1 MTTNL
6 ELQMNKSSKT
16 KRLPQL
22 EIEKVATGVTGLD
35 EILNGGLPK
44 GRPTLVCGGAGCGK
58 TLLAMEF
65 LCRGAVE
72 HGEPGIFIAFEET
85 AEELAAN
92 VASLGF
98 DLATLERD
106 GLLIVDYVAVGR
118 GEVLQTGAFDLEG
131 LFIRIASSVAA
142 IGAQRIVID
151 TIEVLFGALKDA
163 ATIRWEL
170 DRLFVWLKEQ
180 GLTAIIT
187 SERGDES
194 GISRNGIEEYVADCV
209 ILLDHRITDE
219 RSTRRLRVLKYRG
232 ALHGSNEY
240 PFLISSSGFVV
251 FPVTSL
257 GLQQTA
263 STTRIS
269 TGIGRLDARLSGGV
283 YKGSSVLIS
292 GSAGS
297 GKTIL
302 ASHFADAACR
312 RGEKTLY
319 VSYEESAAQIERN
332 MESVGLDL
340 GRWREL
346 DLLRIESIRPTLLG
360 LESHLWWLT
369 QLLEEFDPSTIV
381 IDPIT
386 SFLRVGSKSQTSSML
401 LRQVDI
407 LKSKGV
413 TALFTALVPSETNEH
428 TDVEVSSLIDTWIAA
443 SMVESGG
450 ERNRTL
456 SVVKSRGMSHSN
468 QLTEFVITNTG
479 VDLLDTYVG
488 AAGVLTGSAR
498 IVQQAIDRVRHA
510 QEVEGLEDRR
520 RQFDRRTGSIEDQ
533 VIALLA
539 EYRADDV
546 DLSRV
551 RAAVAQLVGSN
562 ESTHYSMANGSPSAP
577 PTPSDDR
584 EGPPR

>member
-1 MTTNL
+1 MTLNL
-6 ELQMNKSSKT
+6 KLQTGTSLEAKV
-16 KRLPQL
+16 LPTL
-22 EIEKVATGVTGLD
+22 EIAKVATGVTGLD

-44 GRPTLVCGGAGCGK
+44 GRPTLVAGGAGCGK

-98 DLATLERD
+98 DLANLERD

-118 GEVLQTGAFDLEG
+118 GEVLQTGPFDLEG

-142 IGAQRIVID
+142 IGAKRIVID
-151 TIEVLFGALKDA
+151 TVEVLFGALKDA

-170 DRLFVWLKEQ
+170 DRLFVWLKDQ
-180 GLTAIIT
+180 GLTAIVT
-187 SERGDES
+187 SERGD
-194 GISRNGIEEYVADCV
+194 GNRISRNGIEEYVADCV
-209 ILLDHRITDE
+209 ILLDHRITEE

-240 PFLISSSGFVV
+240 PFLISNSGFVV

-257 GLQQTA
+257 GLDQSA

-269 TGIGRLDARLSGGV
+269 TGISRLDARLSGGV
-283 YKGSSVLIS
+283 YQGSSVLIS

-302 ASHFADAACR
+302 ASHFAEAACR

-319 VSYEESAAQIERN
+319 VSYEESAGQIERN

-340 GRWREL
+340 RHWREQ
-346 DLLRIESIRPTLLG
+346 DQLRIESIRPTLLG

-369 QLLEEFDPSTIV
+369 RLLDEFDPSTIV

-386 SFLRVGSKSQTSSML
+386 SFLRVGSKSQTASML

-413 TALFTALVPSETNEH
+413 TALFTALVPSESSER
-428 TDVEVSSLIDTWIAA
+428 TDVEISSLIDTWIAVA
-443 SMVESGG
+443 TVESGG

-468 QLTEFVITNTG
+468 QLTEFVITNAG

-488 AAGVLTGSAR
+488 AGGVLTGSAR

-510 QEVEGLEDRR
+510 QKVDGVEDRR
-520 RQFDRRTGSIEDQ
+520 QQFDRRTGSIEDQ

-539 EYRADDV
+539 EYRADEV
-546 DLSRV
+546 DLGLV
-551 RAAVAQLVGSN
+551 RAAVAQAVGSD
-562 ESTHYSMANGSPSAP
+562 EARQHSMASRNRSDL
-577 PTPSDDR
+577 PTPRDD
-584 EGPPR
+584 